1 MAANQAVL
9 EIFAVTVHAEVRLS
23 ESSGQFSLALNLNQK
38 IANWSI
44 GQESKYLP
52 SVMLL

>member
-38 IANWSI
+38 IVN
-44 GQESKYLP
+44 
-52 SVMLL
+52 